1 MSSLSRNQ
9 EFKYQ
14 YKTIAV
20 ANQYFCG
27 YGPTLMVSVPDNLLD
42 IKAIFM
48 HAVLRFNP
56 GVPSA
61 MRKIIWAG
69 GRYPGKIVGLSGNVP
84 DPENGNMIKVDIS
97 AHPTTRVVDL
107 KLDITH
113 IKEDI
118 IAALSED
125 TFSFD
130 QPRIRLSLI
139 TDESD
144 GFNVDGEVI
153 LWKIDFAYTTTGIQ

>member
-1 MSSLSRNQ
+1 MSALSRNQ

-27 YGPTLMVSVPDNLLD
+27 FGPTLSVSVPDNLLD

-48 HAVLRFNP
+48 HAVLRFNTA
-56 GVPSA
+56 VPSGK
-61 MRKIIWAG
+61 RKVLWAG
-69 GRYPGKIVGLSGNVP
+69 GRYPTKLVGAFSVP
-84 DPENGNMIKVDIS
+84 DPENGNLVKVD
-97 AHPTTRVVDL
+97 ALADPTTRVVDL

-113 IKEDI
+113 LKEDI

-139 TDESD
+139 TDEANDFS
-144 GFNVDGEVI
+144 VDGDVI